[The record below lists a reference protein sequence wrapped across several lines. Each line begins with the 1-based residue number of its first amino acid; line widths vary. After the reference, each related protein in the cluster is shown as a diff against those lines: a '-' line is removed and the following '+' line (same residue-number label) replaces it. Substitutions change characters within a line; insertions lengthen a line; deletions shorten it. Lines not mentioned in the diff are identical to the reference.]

1 MLSVALPQI
10 RTSMEESGVSLREF
24 SVDLRRDPDPQD
36 DRREQQTGQ
45 DRKEKEQRGGGD
57 HFPQP
62 FRIKTEE
69 EHMAAT
75 DGITNNQAISGTVEN
90 KKPAQVNKELGKD
103 DFLNL
108 LVTQLRYQDPL
119 NPMKDQE
126 FIAQMASFSNLE
138 QMNNLNK
145 NISSFIAD
153 QKYANG
159 LNAAAMIG
167 MEITDADGQRGVV
180 SGVDMNDSLVLVVNG
195 RKVPFKDVRAIQKA
209 TTDTQNTTTQATE
222 TSQKA

>member
-1 MLSVALPQI
+1 
-10 RTSMEESGVSLREF
+10 
-24 SVDLRRDPDPQD
+24 
-36 DRREQQTGQ
+36 
-45 DRKEKEQRGGGD
+45 
-57 HFPQP
+57 
-62 FRIKTEE
+62 
-69 EHMAAT
+69 MAAT
-75 DGITNNQAISGTVEN
+75 DSITNSQTVGGTVET
-90 KKPAQVNKELGKD
+90 KKPAQVKKELGKD

-145 NISSFIAD
+145 NIGSFITE

-167 MEITDADGQRGVV
+167 MEITDADGQKGIV
-180 SGVDMNDSLVLVVNG
+180 SGVDMNDSLVLVVND
-195 RKVPFKDVRAIQKA
+195 RKVPLKDVRAIHRA
-209 TTDTQNTTTQATE
+209 PTE
-222 TSQKA
+222 TPDTGTQTSQTTEKT